1 MQTDDGA
8 QTGSQA
14 GVVTPVVLAVADL
27 AHRYLLERILFGVCL
42 LSVVVVFAAL
52 DGGGAVS
59 TYCGAGVGVGAAIT
73 AVMPFL
79 RHWSHSSTWLTLLTV
94 AGVDLGVILVLES
107 R

>member
-27 AHRYLLERILFGVCL
+27 AHRYLLEKILFGVVL
-42 LSVVVVFAAL
+42 LSVVVVFAAF
-52 DGGGAVS
+52 DDGGAVS
-59 TYCGAGVGVGAAIT
+59 TSFGAAVGLGAATT
-73 AVMPFL
+73 ALMPFL

-94 AGVDLGVILVLES
+94 AAVDLGVILVLES